1 MKMRRCQYCGSEI
14 DPKDITCPFCGGH
27 VGAEEAAPSESK
39 APSVSSVNTIRDS
52 ASWLPEWRRKVV
64 VGKLSLA
71 LFVLAIMMIPC
82 IPLFGLL
89 QTEPTKEVC
98 EYSFNF
104 APFGSVNRDKT
115 CSIQPNPEFAASLT
129 MAIFLF
135 VLFAF
140 LVFFFTFAVKLQ
152 VKKIGGSTVAV
163 YRGPLKYQLIIDGEI
178 ADSIGPL
185 YFRRNIMLTG
195 KVATGEKITACIP
208 YTFFFKTDFILGGEQ
223 L

>member
-1 MKMRRCQYCGSEI
+1 M
-14 DPKDITCPFCGGH
+14 
-27 VGAEEAAPSESK
+27 
-39 APSVSSVNTIRDS
+39 
-52 ASWLPEWRRKVV
+52 
-64 VGKLSLA
+64 VGKLSLY

-140 LVFFFTFAVKLQ
+140 LVFFFTFAVKLE

>member
-1 MKMRRCQYCGSEI
+1 MRRCQYCGSEI

-27 VGAEEAAPSESK
+27 VGDEEAAPSESK
-39 APSVSSVNTIRDS
+39 APSVSSVNAIRDS
-52 ASWLPEWRRKVV
+52 ASWLPEWRKKVV

-71 LFVLAIMMIPC
+71 LFVLAILMIPC
-82 IPLFGLL
+82 FPLFGLL
-89 QTEPTKEVC
+89 ETQPTKEVC

-104 APFGSVNRDKT
+104 EPFGSVNRDKT
-115 CSIQPNPEFAASLT
+115 CSIQPNPDFALNMT
-129 MAIFLF
+129 IAIFLS
-135 VLFAF
+135 VLIAF
-140 LVFFFTFAVKLQ
+140 LVFLLTFTVKLE
-152 VKKIGGSTVAV
+152 VKTIGGSTVAV

-195 KVATGEKITACIP
+195 NVANGEKITACIP
-208 YTFFFKTDFILGGEQ
+208 YTFFFKTDFILGGEH